1 MLKRFFFVIC
11 LFIFFTCQN
20 KEDNRKRVARVFDN
34 YLYLDQ
40 LPTPPNAQDSLIFTT
55 NFINQWATKEL
66 LFNKA
71 KFNIDDSGPSYIDSL
86 VQLYKSSLLTH
97 YYKQSLIQMHL
108 DTIVDDTLV
117 INYYQNN
124 IDNFPVKEDLVKL
137 NYVKIKRI
145 APNIQYLK
153 DNFPSN
159 TTEFQ
164 DYCVQFAEKFF
175 LGNVDWVSWLDV
187 IDELPVEFF
196 DFLMNTQKNLKKNN
210 IIELEDSTYQ
220 YFLFIQ
226 DFKTKGTSSP
236 LEYVSSLIEKI
247 IINKRKKEL
256 VNNIERDLVEDAI
269 INNNF
274 ELYD

>member
-1 MLKRFFFVIC
+1 MLKQIFCLIC
-11 LFIFFTCQN
+11 LVFFACQN
-20 KEDNRKRVARVFDN
+20 KSDNRNRVARVFDN
-34 YLYLDQ
+34 YLYFDQ
-40 LPTPPNAQDSLIFTT
+40 LPVPPNAQDSLIFTT

-71 KFNIDDSGPSYIDSL
+71 KFNINDGGPSYIDSL

-97 YYKQSLIQMHL
+97 YYKQFLIQMHL
-108 DTIVDDTLV
+108 DTIVHDTL
-117 INYYQNN
+117 IHNYYLNN
-124 IDNFPVKEDLVKL
+124 IDNFHLKEDLVKL

-159 TTEFQ
+159 TNDLH
-164 DYCVQFAEKFF
+164 DYCLQFAERFF
-175 LGNVDWVSWLDV
+175 LGDVDWVSWLDV
-187 IDELPVEFF
+187 VDELPVDFF
-196 DFLMNTQKNLKKNN
+196 DALMNTKKNLKKNK

-226 DFKTKGTSSP
+226 DFKLKGTSSP

-256 VNNIERDLVEDAI
+256 VNNIERDLVEDAL

-274 ELYD
+274 EIYE